1 VARAPH
7 GSFSDTELAEQLAAK
22 KLAAQ
27 LAARRALQWPEP
39 DPRCP
44 LQEERKYKKKKFGAT
59 LDGEDKQSHFGPN
72 KNKNDWTSQ
81 KDRQKTRVTLQ
92 KPVRTNKKIY

>member
-7 GSFSDTELAEQLAAK
+7 GSFSDT
-22 KLAAQ
+22 
-27 LAARRALQWPEP
+27 EP